1 MARNAAGWKG
11 TIVGW
16 PETEEKRRRQVTPNK
31 CGKHVCLYE
40 QPSLSRPPLDSF
52 LLLRGVFPP
61 VDEVA
66 MGQSHDGGSAGWLR
80 LPPILCQ
87 WSPLGPPQ
95 RSPVNPQGHQC
106 GDLGDLG
113 GRTVALAPSPDPT
126 MVISLTPSSHSHSF
140 VASSLRRQVRHV
152 RGPLRPFAA
161 ARKRLEHTAY
171 TIRTVKRE
179 PPPSGQPKESALASA
194 TGQGDQ
200 RCWAFRAEIL
210 GSISTTRC
218 HPSASCWPRSNPPS
232 YRHPASG
239 FGSSNRRGPSRID
252 VMPVRDGEGNHCTQH
267 SDLGVT
273 PGPWLAEW
281 RFFSWPNGPSV
292 TCCATTQTGDGEMG
306 LRIPGFCTT
315 ILQFWSW
322 SVLRLVGSTAPLT
335 ALRILIIKIY
345 ARRVCSVG
353 ANSLQAVSWN
363 VRAGH
368 Q

>member
-1 MARNAAGWKG
+1 MRGSRWTDLCLGAVPGPNHGDFPHTLFSLALF
-11 TIVGW
+11 
-16 PETEEKRRRQVTPNK
+16 RRIQSAST
-31 CGKHVCLYE
+31 G
-40 QPSLSRPPLDSF
+40 PS
-52 LLLRGVFPP
+52 
-61 VDEVA
+61 
-66 MGQSHDGGSAGWLR
+66 
-80 LPPILCQ
+80 CQ
-87 WSPLGPPQ
+87 
-95 RSPVNPQGHQC
+95 R
-106 GDLGDLG
+106 
-113 GRTVALAPSPDPT
+113 
-126 MVISLTPSSHSHSF
+126 
-140 VASSLRRQVRHV
+140 
-152 RGPLRPFAA
+152 PLRPFAA

-267 SDLGVT
+267 PDLGVT

-281 RFFSWPNGPSV
+281 RFFCRANGPSV

-306 LRIPGFCTT
+306 FGF
-315 ILQFWSW
+315 LDS
-322 SVLRLVGSTAPLT
+322 
-335 ALRILIIKIY
+335 
-345 ARRVCSVG
+345 ARRSSNSGVG
-353 ANSLQAVSWN
+353 VSF
-363 VRAGH
+363 VLSDPLHR
-368 Q
+368 